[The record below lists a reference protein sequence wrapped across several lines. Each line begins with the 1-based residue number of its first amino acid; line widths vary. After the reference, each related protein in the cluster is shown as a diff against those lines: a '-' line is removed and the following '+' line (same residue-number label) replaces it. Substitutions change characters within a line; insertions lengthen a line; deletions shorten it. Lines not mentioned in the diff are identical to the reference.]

1 MPRFPTR
8 EPDVF
13 MLANAMIEGY
23 TTNPTIF
30 TSADIPAM
38 QTAFDEYHTAKAD
51 QVDKQGL
58 AELATET
65 KDHKLEALV
74 DFMKTQLK
82 QSEVDV
88 AADPERLDLIGW
100 GPKAPPQPSDPPGQ
114 PRNLDP
120 VVQGPGTL
128 FLDWKPAARGTGG
141 TARSYIVERREEP
154 PGGGAFNQWHQ
165 AGVALESE
173 LHLIDQPRNQQL
185 EYRVIGINAGGQSVP
200 SNTAPV
206 VL

>member
-120 VVQGPGTL
+120 VVQGPGNRPPAVPAEPRGVTSSNVAKNPL
-128 FLDWKPAARGTGG
+128 AAARST
-141 TARSYIVERREEP
+141 
-154 PGGGAFNQWHQ
+154 N
-165 AGVALESE
+165 
-173 LHLIDQPRNQQL
+173 
-185 EYRVIGINAGGQSVP
+185 GIRPVSP
-200 SNTAPV
+200 SKANSI
-206 VL
+206 